1 MMNRS
6 TVTAVAADVVVIGSI
21 NHDLTVVT
29 SRLPRPGETVLG
41 THHYSGGG
49 GKGANQAV
57 AAARM
62 GARVA
67 MVGRI
72 GDDEH
77 GRALHAALSHEGID
91 VTHVGVDRDTS
102 TGLAVITIDED
113 AENTIVVSP
122 GANDRLRPDH
132 LDRELLANATIVL
145 AQLEIPLETVTAAAR
160 LTQKRF
166 ILNPAPARPLPSGLL
181 DHVDVLVPNR
191 SELGVL
197 GGVSEPATAE
207 EAVAA
212 AGNLRPNACTVVTL
226 GAAGALIV
234 EGGRSHLVPAHPVD
248 PVDPTGAGD
257 AFCGALAHSLS
268 QGQDL
273 DAAVATAVVAG
284 ALATTRPGAQTAMP
298 TAGEVEQARGR

>member
-1 MMNRS
+1 M
-6 TVTAVAADVVVIGSI
+6 AAGVVVIGSI

-62 GARVA
+62 GAQVA
-67 MVGRI
+67 MVGRV

-77 GRALHAALSHEGID
+77 GRALHAALREEGID
-91 VTHVGVDRDTS
+91 VTAVSVDRNTP
-102 TGLAVITIDED
+102 TGLAVITVDEG
-113 AENTIVVSP
+113 AENTIVVSA

-132 LDRELLANATIVL
+132 LDPDLLADAVVVL
-145 AQLEIPLETVTAAAR
+145 AQLEIPVETVTAAAQ
-160 LTQKRF
+160 LAGGTF
-166 ILNPAPARPLPSGLL
+166 ILNPAPARPLPTGLL
-181 DHVDVLVPNR
+181 DHVDILVPNR

-197 GGVSEPATAE
+197 GEIDEPATAE
-207 EAVAA
+207 AAGAA
-212 AGNLRPNACTVVTL
+212 AERLRPDATTVVTL

-234 EGGRSHLVPAHPVD
+234 DRGRTRFVPAHVVD

-268 QGQDL
+268 RGQDL
-273 DAAVATAVVAG
+273 DTAVANAVVAG

-298 TAGEVEQARGR
+298 TGAEVEQARGR

>member
-1 MMNRS
+1 MDRS
-6 TVTAVAADVVVIGSI
+6 TVIAVAADVVVIGSI

-57 AAARM
+57 AAVRM

-67 MVGRI
+67 MVGRV

-77 GRALHAALSHEGID
+77 GRALHAALGNEGID
-91 VTHVGVDRDTS
+91 VTAVGVDPDTP
-102 TGLAVITIDED
+102 TGLAVITVAEKS
-113 AENTIVVSP
+113 ENTIVVSP

-132 LDRELLANATIVL
+132 LDPDLLAGATVVL
-145 AQLEIPLETVTAAAR
+145 AQLEVPVETVTAAAQLVR
-160 LTQKRF
+160 GIF
-166 ILNPAPARPLPSGLL
+166 ILNPAPARRLPPELL
-181 DHVDVLVPNR
+181 DQVDILVPNR

-197 GGVSEPATAE
+197 AEIDEPATAE
-207 EAVAA
+207 SAAAA
-212 AGNLRPNACTVVTL
+212 AGRLLPNATTVVTL
-226 GAAGALIV
+226 GAAGALVV
-234 EGGRSHLVPAHPVD
+234 ESGGSRLVPAHEVD

-268 QGQDL
+268 QGNQL
-273 DAAVATAVVAG
+273 DAAVATAVVSG

-298 TAGEVEQARGR
+298 TAEEVEQARGR